1 MNELSTQAATNEN
14 QSLPP
19 QPPQIGGWLIVIA
32 VALAF
37 SLMQNLTQLPQVLG
51 ALGGP
56 IWIRLTTP
64 ASPLYH
70 PYWKIAIIYAAITGC
85 FYVVMN
91 VVMLILFF
99 ARRRLFTKL
108 TVALIP
114 TIFIL
119 SLAGYYFVGLIP
131 GVAERPA
138 HITNGHLLIGK
149 FVALHIWIPYLLVSK
164 RVKQTFV
171 C

>member
-32 VALAF
+32 VGLVL
-37 SLMQNLTQLPQVLG
+37 SLIQNLNQLPQLLG

-99 ARRRLFTKL
+99 GRRRLFPKL

>member
-1 MNELSTQAATNEN
+1 MHEITTQAVTNEN

-32 VALAF
+32 VGLVI
-37 SLMQNLTQLPQVLG
+37 SLIQNLNQLPQVLG
-51 ALGGP
+51 ALGGT
-56 IWIRLTTP
+56 IWVRLTTP
-64 ASPLYH
+64 GSPVYH
-70 PYWKIAIIYAAITGC
+70 PYWKIAIIYGAITGC

-91 VVMLILFF
+91 MVTLILFF
-99 ARRRLFTKL
+99 GRRRLFPKFTI
-108 TVALIP
+108 VLIP
-114 TIFIL
+114 SIFIL

-131 GVAERPA
+131 GVADRPA
-138 HITNGHLLIGK
+138 HTSNGHFLIIK

-171 C
+171 F